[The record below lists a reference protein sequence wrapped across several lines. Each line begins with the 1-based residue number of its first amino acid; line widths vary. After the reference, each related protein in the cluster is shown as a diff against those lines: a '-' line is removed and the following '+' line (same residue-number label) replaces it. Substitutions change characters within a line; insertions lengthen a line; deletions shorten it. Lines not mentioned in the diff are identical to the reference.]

1 MATGF
6 VHEDAASDSDP
17 IDDKEAERIA
27 GSDGPAHNKDK
38 NPAKKS
44 GCKVRTS
51 VSQILKK
58 EIKALAAEK
67 KRLHDQRKA
76 ISAKM
81 KKSNRRRRRLLKKLK
96 CTPTEDLVLM
106 IRERERDE
114 TMERAA
120 QMAQE
125 DDKMP
130 ND

>member
-6 VHEDAASDSDP
+6 VHEDAASDSDT
-17 IDDKEAERIA
+17 IDEKDAERIA
-27 GSDGPAHNKDK
+27 GKDGPAKNKK
-38 NPAKKS
+38 KIPAKKP

-51 VSQILKK
+51 ASQILKS

-120 QMAQE
+120 QMAGDE
-125 DDKMP
+125 KMP
-130 ND
+130 DN

>member
-6 VHEDAASDSDP
+6 VHEDAASDSET
-17 IDDKEAERIA
+17 IDEKDAERIA
-27 GSDGPAHNKDK
+27 GKDGPAKNKK
-38 NPAKKS
+38 KIPAKKP

-51 VSQILKK
+51 ASQILKS

-120 QMAQE
+120 QMAGDE
-125 DDKMP
+125 KMP
-130 ND
+130 DN

>member
-6 VHEDAASDSDP
+6 VHEDAASDSDT
-17 IDDKEAERIA
+17 IDEKDAERIA
-27 GSDGPAHNKDK
+27 VKDGPAKNKK
-38 NPAKKS
+38 KIPAKKP

-51 VSQILKK
+51 ASQILKS

-120 QMAQE
+120 QMAE
-125 DDKMP
+125 DKKMP
-130 ND
+130 DN